1 MTSFNNIN
9 SKPVILFIPRLL
21 PNITKGFISEYFK
34 ENKIGVITD
43 IKDKHRV
50 NENKN
55 KYWFAFL
62 TVYFVDTPN
71 GREMYER
78 ILEKEE
84 TVYMT
89 YNKSEGK
96 YWEISIR
103 SQDRG
108 LYKKTVQVVKAQEK
122 EVAITVTPPPTP
134 TREVLEEG
142 EIDETNFT
150 YYDHVDIY
158 RDYLELEKEIFGNN
172 YREPTISEEELSQWG
187 RFIPLRI

>member
-1 MTSFNNIN
+1 MSRLIN
-9 SKPVILFIPRLL
+9 TKSVILFIPRLL

-34 ENKIGVITD
+34 ENKIGVITE
-43 IKDKHRV
+43 IKEKHRV

-62 TVYFVDTPN
+62 TVNFVDTPY

-84 TVYMT
+84 TVNMI
-89 YNKSEGK
+89 YNKTEGK

-103 SQDRG
+103 SQDKG
-108 LYKKTVQVVKAQEK
+108 LYKKSQEP
-122 EVAITVTPPPTP
+122 IIMPMPTP
-134 TREVLEEG
+134 SRKPSPRPRPQQQLLEEG

-150 YYDHVDIY
+150 FYDHVDIY

-172 YREPTISEEELSQWG
+172 YHEPILTEELSQWG
-187 RFIPLRI
+187 RFIPVRI

>member
-1 MTSFNNIN
+1 MSGLIN
-9 SKPVILFIPRLL
+9 TKSVILFIPRLL
-21 PNITKGFISEYFK
+21 PNITKSFISEYFK
-34 ENKIGVITD
+34 KNNIGIVTE
-43 IKDKHRV
+43 IKEKQRV

-62 TVYFVDTPN
+62 SVKFVDTQN

-84 TVYMT
+84 TVNMI

-103 SQDRG
+103 SQDKG
-108 LYKKTVQVVKAQEK
+108 LYKKSVVTK
-122 EVAITVTPPPTP
+122 EPTVTPSRQPSPRP
-134 TREVLEEG
+134 QPLLEEG
-142 EIDETNFT
+142 EIVETNFT
-150 YYDHVDIY
+150 FYDHVDIY

-172 YREPTISEEELSQWG
+172 YHEPILREELSQWG
-187 RFIPLRI
+187 RFIPVRI